1 MRQSASTLVLD
12 AADTD
17 LDDARTQHWRNDGG
31 AALDSAHH
39 GGRVVHEARLRI
51 ELGLRRPELL
61 DVLDDLT
68 AGITIVPVAALEP
81 LLSRCETALREAVAS
96 RNGSTRDA
104 CVLALAWSVEGDIW
118 TTIATSPEPASPLG
132 RRPISCVGSPRP
144 RTRSFDPRTVAAL
157 RARRGVASCLD

>member
-1 MRQSASTLVLD
+1 
-12 AADTD
+12 
-17 LDDARTQHWRNDGG
+17 
-31 AALDSAHH
+31 
-39 GGRVVHEARLRI
+39 VHEARLRI

-132 RRPISCVGSPRP
+132 RRPISCVGRG
-144 RTRSFDPRTVAAL
+144 
-157 RARRGVASCLD
+157 RGVLILGPLLRFALDEGLRLVSIDGLIPPFC